1 MGDAAKVTDVPS
13 GHQGDCRGVAASCPS
28 RRCCRS
34 LEARNCS
41 ILINGSEL
49 GSAEGTV
56 STFSPEERTLRCV

>member
-13 GHQGDCRGVAASCPS
+13 GRQGDCRGVAASCPS

-49 GSAEGTV
+49 GVRREPYRL
-56 STFSPEERTLRCV
+56 FLLRRERCECV